1 MMHRFLKN
9 FICLLNL
16 FSVFVLGVLFQM
28 CVKEDVKSLM
38 GLMMMTV
45 WPSGVILGHWTRDS
59 DAKFHTAFM

>member
-1 MMHRFLKN
+1 
-9 FICLLNL
+9 
-16 FSVFVLGVLFQM
+16 M

-59 DAKFHTAFM
+59 DAKFGTAFM